1 MSQAQEVP
9 VTSTRSPAE
18 LKQHQRYAWGA
29 APWEPMAAR
38 LAPLHDDLV
47 ARLGPKPG
55 ERWLDVGTGTGAVA
69 LRAARAGA
77 RVTGVDLSPV
87 MVRTARRSALREGLP
102 AWFEVGD
109 VERLFFSDGGFDAV
123 SSALGVFLAP
133 DHAAAAAELAR
144 VCRRGG
150 RLGLV
155 AWRPDPELDALHAP
169 YRDERC
175 PDCGDRRN
183 WGREEY
189 VRGLLGGDFELAFAE
204 GELRLRAASGE
215 QAWRHYTSHEGPA
228 KLLVDALDPERA
240 EHYRRSFVRYWERHR
255 DGRGVSLLRRYLVTI
270 GRRK

>member
-1 MSQAQEVP
+1 VSDAV
-9 VTSTRSPAE
+9 STLSPAE
-18 LKQHQRYAWGA
+18 LKQRQRSAWGA

-38 LAPLHDDLV
+38 FATLHDDLV
-47 ARLGPKPG
+47 ARLDPEPG

-77 RVTGVDLSPV
+77 HVTGVDLSPV
-87 MVRTARRSALREGLP
+87 MVQAARRSALREGLA

-109 VERLFFSDGGFDAV
+109 VERLFFADGRFDVV
-123 SSALGVFLAP
+123 SSALGAFLAP

-155 AWRPDPELDALHAP
+155 AWLPDPELDALHAP

-175 PDCGDRRN
+175 PECGDRRN
-183 WGREEY
+183 WGREDY
-189 VRGLLGGDFELAFAE
+189 VRRLLSGDFELELAE

-215 QAWRHYTSHEGPA
+215 HAWHLYRSHEGPA
-228 KLLVDALDPERA
+228 KLLVDSLDADRA
-240 EHYRRSFVRYWERHR
+240 ERYRRAFVRHWERHR
-255 DGRGVSLLRRYLVTI
+255 DGRGVSLPRRYLVTI
-270 GRRK
+270 GRRRSRE